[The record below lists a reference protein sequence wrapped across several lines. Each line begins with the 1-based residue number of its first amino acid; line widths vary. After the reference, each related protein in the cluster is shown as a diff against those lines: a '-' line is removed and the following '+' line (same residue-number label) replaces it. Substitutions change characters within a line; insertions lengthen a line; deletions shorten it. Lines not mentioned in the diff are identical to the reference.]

1 MRNEGGGGGFVIAR
15 ALLVRWRKG
24 LDDFAGS
31 TKSSTNFAIQ
41 FSSLESLLSLHSA
54 YNILCDVK

>member
-1 MRNEGGGGGFVIAR
+1 VRNEGGGGGFVIAR

-31 TKSSTNFAIQ
+31 TKFYHSVLKSQVSLVPA
-41 FSSLESLLSLHSA
+41 FSLYPCA
-54 YNILCDVK
+54 YVLCDVK